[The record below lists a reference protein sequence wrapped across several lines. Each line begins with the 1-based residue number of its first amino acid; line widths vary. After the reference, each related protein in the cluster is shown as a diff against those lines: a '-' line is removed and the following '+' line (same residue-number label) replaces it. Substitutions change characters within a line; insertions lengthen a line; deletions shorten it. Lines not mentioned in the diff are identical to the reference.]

1 MASAEKT
8 EVFDVEQEKIF
19 KVLSDL
25 KSYPDF
31 MTGVEEVEVLEEN
44 ANVIKAKYHLNLI
57 KKFSY
62 TLNHTIEEPNRIS
75 WTMVDGDLMKKS
87 DGSWTLKDLGNGQ
100 TEVTYQVDIDF
111 KVMVPGMISKK
122 LVSSNLP
129 SMMKAVKEKAKKL

>member
-8 EVFDVEQEKIF
+8 EIFDVSRDKIY

-25 KSYPDF
+25 ENYPDF
-31 MTGVEEVEVLEEN
+31 MTGVEKVEILDRSGD
-44 ANVIKAKYHLNLI
+44 NVKARYDLNLI

-62 TLNHTIEEPNRIS
+62 TLNHKLQEPERIS
-75 WTMVDGDLMKKS
+75 WSLDSGDLLKRS
-87 DGSWTLKDLGNGQ
+87 EGSWELKDLGDGK
-100 TEVTYQVDIDF
+100 TEVTYKIDVDF

-129 SMMKAVKEKAKKL
+129 SMMKSVKEKAKKA